1 MGYGTSILKINLG
14 VRTLTLKND
23 WLEITIKLNDKN
35 KDTTYSNR
43 VK

>member
-14 VRTLTLKND
+14 ARTLTLKND

-35 KDTTYSNR
+35 KDITYSNR
-43 VK
+43 V